1 MRTTCKIFDA
11 QAELMKGC
19 FWTKKGKN
27 FGAFNPVTG
36 YQIIA
41 LKYRG
46 DTKFTC
52 MNLQKAIWCEAMGV
66 RELPKG
72 YVIHHISGVRT
83 DCRIDNLS
91 LVTPHYN
98 QLRGAENRDY
108 KEITKKRLEYGHSH
122 KVVAK
127 SNDDTMTFNSM
138 SACARFFDC
147 SPGRVSCNVNK
158 QKYYNG
164 LKYKDKV
171 WIISRA

>member
-1 MRTTCKIFDA
+1 MKTTCTIFDA
-11 QAELMKGC
+11 EVDIIEGC

-27 FGAFNPVTG
+27 KGCQNPVTG
-36 YQIIA
+36 YRIIA
-41 LKYRG
+41 LKFLG

-52 MNLQKAIWCEAMGV
+52 MNLHKAIWCAAMGV
-66 RELPKG
+66 KELPKG
-72 YVIHHISGVRT
+72 YILHHISGVRT

-108 KEITKKRLEYGHSH
+108 KEITRKRLEYGHSH
-122 KVVAK
+122 AVQAK
-127 SNDDTMTFNSM
+127 SKNDTLTFKSM
-138 SACARFFDC
+138 SECARFFHV

-164 LKYKDKV
+164 LKHKDEV
-171 WIISRA
+171 YIISRT